1 MWDMNKIKGFF
12 RCFSL
17 KQMLLAATVLLCL
30 LAWCAL
36 TVFSVSKKNGLAD
49 QTAAKRWSK
58 EKDTAQITCFFTGS
72 TQIDKNRIRTFEE
85 QLDQVLL
92 EASITAPNENARL
105 WADAYSAVGKVT
117 LSSGKA
123 SLEANAVGIGGD
135 FFLFHPVQLLS
146 GSYFSGNDLMYDK
159 VIVDEDA
166 AWQLFGSNDVV
177 GMQVTIGGVPHYIA
191 GVIRREDGRFNEAA
205 GLDKTLVY
213 LSYESFS
220 EYGVT
225 EGINTYEVIM
235 PNPVEDFAYTK
246 VKEKFGIDETNM
258 WVVENSS
265 RYEMKGLLKVIA
277 EFGMRSMNDHAI
289 QYPYW
294 ENVARGWEDV
304 LALVLVLQ
312 LLSLFIPSVIGAVT
326 LILLWKRKQWTWRT
340 VWQFLVDG
348 KDKLAERFHKEKN
361 KWKYF

>member
-1 MWDMNKIKGFF
+1 MNKIKGFF

-17 KQMLLAATVLLCL
+17 KQLLLAAAVVLCL
-30 LAWCAL
+30 LFWCGL
-36 TVFSVSKKNGLAD
+36 TIFSDGRKNVLAD
-49 QTAAKRWSK
+49 QTAAERWS
-58 EKDTAQITCFFTGS
+58 EEGDAAQVTCFFTES
-72 TQIDKNRIRTFEE
+72 AEIDKNKIRGFEA
-85 QLDQVLL
+85 QLDKMLL

-105 WADAYSAVGKVT
+105 WADAYSAVGRIT
-117 LSSGKA
+117 LSSGKT
-123 SLEANAVGIGGD
+123 SLEADAVGIGGD

-177 GMQVTIGGVPHYIA
+177 GMQVTIGGIPHYIA
-191 GVIRREDGRFNEAA
+191 GVIRREESRLHEAA

-213 LSYESFS
+213 VSCETLTEL
-220 EYGVT
+220 GVT
-225 EGINTYEVIM
+225 EGINTYEVVM

-246 VKEKFGIDETNM
+246 IKEKFGISENDM

-265 RYEMKGLLKVIA
+265 RFGIKKLLTVIG

-289 QYPYW
+289 HFPYW
-294 ENVARGWEDV
+294 ENVARGWEDI
-304 LALVLVLQ
+304 LALVLMLQILCLLIPAVL
-312 LLSLFIPSVIGAVT
+312 VTVT
-326 LILLWKRKQWTWRT
+326 LVLLWKRKQWNWRT
-340 VWQFLVDG
+340 VWQFLTDCR
-348 KDKLAERFHKEKN
+348 DKAAERFRREKN